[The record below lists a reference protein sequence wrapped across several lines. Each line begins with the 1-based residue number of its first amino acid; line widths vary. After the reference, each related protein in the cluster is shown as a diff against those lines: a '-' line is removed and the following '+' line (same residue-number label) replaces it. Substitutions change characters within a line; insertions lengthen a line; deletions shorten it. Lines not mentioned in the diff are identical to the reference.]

1 MAHHGNNAGAGSL
14 QFSLGSMPPPP
25 SAGIHVNP
33 HGNGGGNGGGVPYMG
48 MPLGNLQ
55 LPAMPLAMPTLP
67 GAGAMPALPPNGG
80 GMPGLYQLPSPVHM
94 PKGLAAASQFPGQIP
109 VGMLPMTSMARCVLC
124 MPVYAGLC
132 LSMPVYACVCC
143 LLLCCCD

>member
-25 SAGIHVNP
+25 SAGIHGNP

-124 MPVYAGLC
+124 MPVYA
-132 LSMPVYACVCC
+132 CVCC
-143 LLLCCCD
+143 VLLWACSR

>member
-25 SAGIHVNP
+25 SAGNPHGNP
-33 HGNGGGNGGGVPYMG
+33 HGNGNGGGLPFTG

-55 LPAMPLAMPTLP
+55 LPAMPLAMPALP

-94 PKGLAAASQFPGQIP
+94 PKGLAATSQFQGQI
-109 VGMLPMTSMARCVLC
+109 PMTSMARCVLC
-124 MPVYAGLC
+124 MLC
-132 LSMPVYACVCC
+132 VVV
-143 LLLCCCD
+143 LLCWA